1 MVAIP
6 AEPDKS
12 TFEPGAGAL
21 VIIDMQRDFVH
32 PGGSGAA
39 LGNDIS
45 LLLKAVAPS
54 FEGAKGCWTTSASRS
69 PTWTARKRS
78 IKPR

>member
-6 AEPDKS
+6 AEPYES
-12 TFEPGAGAL
+12 TFVPGAVAL
-21 VIIDMQRDFVH
+21 VIIDVLRDFVH
-32 PGGSGAA
+32 QGGFGVA

-54 FEGAKGCWTTSASRS
+54 FEGAKECSTISGSRS